1 MADVPNGGLA
11 EAAVEVAQAKPAL
24 PQRDGGTAY
33 HIAAAADGR
42 SRTVNACMT
51 PAAFPSASFTHDALR
66 GHWRGR
72 AVYTILQTGYSDAF
86 LQAWAALREQADD
99 DADTDTPHRLHYLLI
114 DATPPTAQ
122 QLRAMAPANVF
133 VGELAS
139 KLSDVWPPLT
149 PGYHRLLLEQGR
161 VVLTLIIGDV
171 AASLAQVDARVDL
184 FLLHDDAMWN
194 AQQLKRLARLAAPR
208 AQLRVGVWHG
218 TSVELAATGFTMDED
233 DKLTAHFTPRW
244 TVTECAVPPDRRALV
259 IGAGLAGSAA
269 CEALAARGWQVTLIE
284 RHAHA
289 AQEAS
294 GNLASVYMPA
304 ISRDDNPTARLTR
317 AAFLFAQQAWARA
330 GVFDGEQNNGKT
342 CGVLQVARDAEQA
355 DAFEQAAQHWNYP
368 HDYAQWLSSKEAS
381 SRLGMP
387 TGSGWFFP
395 RGGWLRPAA
404 VCDAMLR
411 ACGDRLQRRFDSE
424 VSTLL
429 RVDGLW
435 QARDVGGEIVAAAPV
450 VILANG
456 MQSAALAQAA
466 ALPLQ
471 AIRGQVSHLPAASL
485 PDLPF
490 VLCGDGYLTGAVDG
504 LISVGASYDRDDHD
518 TALRADSHAGN
529 LDKLRQLLPGV
540 SLEIDP
546 DTLPGRVGF
555 RSVSADRL
563 PLVGALPDQAA
574 LAAGGEVQLRDAPRW
589 PQLYGLLAYASRG
602 LIWAP
607 LAAEIVACALEDE
620 PAPLGKDLLALL
632 DPARFALKAH
642 RKN

>member
-1 MADVPNGGLA
+1 
-11 EAAVEVAQAKPAL
+11 
-24 PQRDGGTAY
+24 
-33 HIAAAADGR
+33 
-42 SRTVNACMT
+42 MT
-51 PAAFPSASFTHDALR
+51 PAAFASASFTDAALR

-72 AVYTILQTGYSDAF
+72 AVYTILQAGYSDAF
-86 LQAWAALREQADD
+86 LQAWAALREQGDD
-99 DADTDTPHRLHYLLI
+99 VDTPQRLHYLLI
-114 DATPPTAQ
+114 DDAPPTAQ
-122 QLRAMAPANVF
+122 QLRAMAPTNALA
-133 VGELAS
+133 GELANA
-139 KLSDVWPPLT
+139 WPPLT

-161 VVLTLIIGDV
+161 VVLTLIVGEV

-184 FLLHDDAMWN
+184 FLLQDDAMWN
-194 AQQLKRLARLAAPR
+194 APQLKRLARLATPR
-208 AQLRVGVWHG
+208 AQLRLGGAWRA
-218 TSVELAATGFTMDED
+218 SSAELAAAGFTMDED

-244 TVTECAVPPDRRALV
+244 KVAERAVPQDRRALV

-294 GNLASVYMPA
+294 GNLAGVHMPA

-317 AAFLFAQQAWARA
+317 AAFLFAQQAWRRA
-330 GVFDGEQNNGKT
+330 GVFGMDPDGQPIGKT
-342 CGVLQVARDAEQA
+342 CGVLQVARDAGQA
-355 DAFEQAAQHWNYP
+355 DAFGQAAQHWNYP
-368 HDYAQWLSSKEAS
+368 RDYAQWLPAQEAS
-381 SRLGMP
+381 ARLGMP

-404 VCDAMLR
+404 VCEAMLR
-411 ACGDRLQRRFDSE
+411 ACGDRLQSRFGKE
-424 VSTLL
+424 VSSL
-429 RVDGLW
+429 RRVEGQW
-435 QARDVGGEIVAAAPV
+435 QALDTDGAVIAAAPV
-450 VILANG
+450 LILANG

-466 ALPLQ
+466 GLPLQ
-471 AIRGQVSHLPAASL
+471 TIRGQVSHLPAASL

-490 VLCGDGYLTGAVDG
+490 VLCGDGYLTGAVNG
-504 LISVGASYDRDDHD
+504 LVSVGASYDRDNHD

-529 LDKLRQLLPGV
+529 LDKLRQLLPGI
-540 SLEIDP
+540 SPDIDP
-546 DTLPGRVGF
+546 DGLSGRVGF
-555 RSVSADRL
+555 RCVSADRL

-642 RKN
+642 RRPT

>member
-1 MADVPNGGLA
+1 
-11 EAAVEVAQAKPAL
+11 
-24 PQRDGGTAY
+24 
-33 HIAAAADGR
+33 
-42 SRTVNACMT
+42 MT
-51 PAAFPSASFTHDALR
+51 PAAFPSASLTDDALR
-66 GHWRGR
+66 RHWRGR
-72 AVYTILQTGYSDAF
+72 AVYTILQTGYSAAF
-86 LQAWAALREQADD
+86 LQAWAALCEQADAADAAD
-99 DADTDTPHRLHYLLI
+99 DADAPQRLHYLLI
-114 DATPPTAQ
+114 DAAPPTAQ
-122 QLRAMAPANVF
+122 QLRAMAPAPTSALAD
-133 VGELAS
+133 ELANA
-139 KLSDVWPPLT
+139 WPPLT
-149 PGYHRLLLEQGR
+149 PGYHRLLLGQGR

-171 AASLAQVDARVDL
+171 AASLAQADARVDL
-184 FLLHDDAMWN
+184 FLLHDDAVWN
-194 AQQLKRLARLAAPR
+194 AQQLKRLAAPR
-208 AQLRVGVWHG
+208 AQLRTGG
-218 TSVELAATGFTMDED
+218 TWRVTPADLAATGFTADEND
-233 DKLTAHFTPRW
+233 PSLAHFTPRW
-244 TVTECAVPPDRRALV
+244 RVAERTIPQDRRALV

-269 CEALAARGWQVTLIE
+269 CEALAARGWQVTLVE

-294 GNLASVYMPA
+294 GNLAGVYMPA
-304 ISRDDNPTARLTR
+304 ISSDDNPTARLTR
-317 AAFLFAQQAWARA
+317 VAFLFAQQVWQRA
-330 GVFDGEQNNGKT
+330 GVLDGAQQSKGQV
-342 CGVLQVARDAEQA
+342 CGVLQVARDAQQA
-355 DAFEQAAQHWNYP
+355 EAFERAARHWNYP
-368 HDYAQWLSSKEAS
+368 HDYAQWLPAQEAS
-381 SRLGMP
+381 ARLGMP

-404 VCDAMLR
+404 VCEAMLH
-411 ACGDRLQRRFDSE
+411 ACGERLHKRFGKDVHSLHRAE
-424 VSTLL
+424 
-429 RVDGLW
+429 GQW
-435 QARDVGGEIVAAAPV
+435 QALDADGAVIAAAPV

-456 MQSAALAQAA
+456 MQSGGLAQAA

-490 VLCGDGYLTGAVDG
+490 VLCGDGYLTGAVNG

-518 TALRADSHAGN
+518 TAVRADSHAGN

-540 SLEIDP
+540 SSDIDP

-555 RSVSADRL
+555 RCVSADRL

-632 DPARFALKAH
+632 DPARFALRAH

>member
-1 MADVPNGGLA
+1 
-11 EAAVEVAQAKPAL
+11 
-24 PQRDGGTAY
+24 
-33 HIAAAADGR
+33 
-42 SRTVNACMT
+42 MT
-51 PAAFPSASFTHDALR
+51 PVAFPSAGFTDDALR
-66 GHWRGR
+66 GHWREH
-72 AVYTILQTGYSDAF
+72 AIYTILQTGYSNAF
-86 LQAWAALREQADD
+86 LQAWAALREQAGDI
-99 DADTDTPHRLHYLLI
+99 DTPQHLHYLLI
-114 DATPPTAQ
+114 DTAPPTAQ
-122 QLRAMAPANVF
+122 QLRAMAPTDALAS
-133 VGELAS
+133 ELANA
-139 KLSDVWPPLT
+139 WPPLT

-161 VVLTLIIGDV
+161 VVLTLIIGDI

-184 FLLHDDAMWN
+184 FLLHDDAIWN

-208 AQLRVGVWHG
+208 AQLRVGAWHA
-218 TSVELAATGFTMDED
+218 TSIELAAAGFTADED

-244 TVTECAVPPDRRALV
+244 TVTERAVPQDRRALV

-294 GNLASVYMPA
+294 GNLAGVVMPA

-330 GVFDGEQNNGKT
+330 GVFDGEQNNGNA

-368 HDYAQWLSSKEAS
+368 HDYAQWWSVQEAS
-381 SRLGMP
+381 ARLGMP

-395 RGGWLRPAA
+395 RGGWLRPVA
-404 VCDAMLR
+404 VCEAMLR
-411 ACGDRLQRRFDSE
+411 ACGERLQRRFASE
-424 VSTLL
+424 VNTLL

-435 QARDVGGEIVAAAPV
+435 QALDAAGEIIAAAPV

-456 MQSAALAQAA
+456 MQSTGLAQAA

-471 AIRGQVSHLPAASL
+471 TIRGQVSHLPAGSL

-490 VLCGDGYLTGAVDG
+490 VLCGDGYLTGAVNG
-504 LISVGASYDRDDHD
+504 LISVGASYDRDDRD

-529 LDKLRQLLPGV
+529 LDKLLQLLPGV
-540 SLEIDP
+540 SPAIDS

-555 RSVSADRL
+555 RCVSADRL

-632 DPARFALKAH
+632 DPARFALRAH

>member
-1 MADVPNGGLA
+1 MNSF
-11 EAAVEVAQAKPAL
+11 
-24 PQRDGGTAY
+24 

-42 SRTVNACMT
+42 SRTLNAHMT
-51 PAAFPSASFTHDALR
+51 SAAFSSASFTADALR
-66 GHWRGR
+66 GQWHGQK
-72 AVYTILQTGYSDAF
+72 VYTILQAGYSDVF
-86 LQAWAALREQADD
+86 LQAWAALREQAGDP
-99 DADTDTPHRLHYLLI
+99 DTPQRLHYLLI
-114 DATPPTAQ
+114 DAAPPTAQ
-122 QLRAMAPANVF
+122 QLRAMAPAHALAD
-133 VGELAS
+133 ELANA
-139 KLSDVWPPLT
+139 WPPLT
-149 PGYHRLLLEQGR
+149 SGYHRLLLEQGR
-161 VVLTLIIGDV
+161 VVLTLIIGDI
-171 AASLAQVDARVDL
+171 AASLAQVEARVDL

-194 AQQLKRLARLAAPR
+194 QRQLKRLARLAAPK
-208 AQLRVGVWHG
+208 AQLRISGAWRA
-218 TSVELAATGFTMDED
+218 TSIELAAAGFTADDD
-233 DKLTAHFTPRW
+233 DKLTAHFAPRW
-244 TVTECAVPPDRRALV
+244 KVPERAIPQDRRALV

-269 CEALAARGWQVTLIE
+269 CEALAARGWRVTLIE

-294 GNLASVYMPA
+294 GNLAGVYMPA

-317 AAFLFAQQAWARA
+317 AAFLFAQQAWTRA
-330 GVFDGEQNNGKT
+330 GVFDGEQDNGKT

-355 DAFEQAAQHWNYP
+355 EAFEQAAQHWNYP
-368 HDYAQWLSSKEAS
+368 HDYAQWLSAQEAS
-381 SRLGMP
+381 VRLGMP

-395 RGGWLRPAA
+395 RGGWLRPGA
-404 VCDAMLR
+404 VCEAMLH
-411 ACGDRLQRRFDSE
+411 ACGERLQSHFGKE
-424 VSTLL
+424 VSSL
-429 RVDGLW
+429 RRIEGQW
-435 QARDVGGEIVAAAPV
+435 QACDADGAVIAAAPV

-490 VLCGDGYLTGAVDG
+490 VLCGDGYLTGAVNG
-504 LISVGASYDRDDHD
+504 LISVGASYDRDDDD
-518 TALRADSHAGN
+518 TALRADSQAGN

-540 SLEIDP
+540 SPGIDP
-546 DTLPGRVGF
+546 AALAGRVGF
-555 RSVSADRL
+555 RCVSADRL
-563 PLVGALPDQAA
+563 PLVGALPDQEK

>member
-1 MADVPNGGLA
+1 
-11 EAAVEVAQAKPAL
+11 
-24 PQRDGGTAY
+24 
-33 HIAAAADGR
+33 
-42 SRTVNACMT
+42 MT
-51 PAAFPSASFTHDALR
+51 PVAFPSAGFTDDALR
-66 GHWRGR
+66 GHWCGH
-72 AVYTILQTGYSDAF
+72 AIYTILQTGYSNAF
-86 LQAWAALREQADD
+86 LQAWAALREQAGRADGA
-99 DADTDTPHRLHYLLI
+99 DAPQRLHYVLI
-114 DATPPTAQ
+114 DAAPPTAQ
-122 QLRAMAPANVF
+122 QLRVMAPTNALADQLAN
-133 VGELAS
+133 A
-139 KLSDVWPPLT
+139 WPPLT

-161 VVLTLIIGDV
+161 VVLTLIIGDI
-171 AASLAQVDARVDL
+171 AASLAQLDARVDL
-184 FLLHDDAMWN
+184 FLLHDDAMWT
-194 AQQLKRLARLAAPR
+194 APQLKRLARLATPR
-208 AQLRVGVWHG
+208 AQLRVGAWHA
-218 TSVELAATGFTMDED
+218 TSIELVAAGFTADED
-233 DKLTAHFTPRW
+233 DKSVAHFTPRW
-244 TVTECAVPPDRRALV
+244 KVTERAVPQDRHALV

-269 CEALAARGWQVTLIE
+269 CEALAARGWQITLIE

-294 GNLASVYMPA
+294 GNLAGVAMPA

-330 GVFDGEQNNGKT
+330 GVFDGEQNNGKA

-355 DAFEQAAQHWNYP
+355 EAFVQAARHWNYP
-368 HDYAQWLSSKEAS
+368 HDYAQWLSAEEAS
-381 SRLGMP
+381 LRLGMP

-411 ACGDRLQRRFDSE
+411 ACGDRLQRRFGKE
-424 VSTLL
+424 VNSL
-429 RVDGLW
+429 RRVEGQW
-435 QARDVGGEIVAAAPV
+435 QALDADGKIIAAAPV

-456 MQSAALAQAA
+456 MQSTGLAQAA
-466 ALPLQ
+466 ALPLHT
-471 AIRGQVSHLPAASL
+471 IRGQVSHLPAASL

-490 VLCGDGYLTGAVDG
+490 VLCGDGYLTGAVNG

-529 LDKLRQLLPGV
+529 LDKLRELLPGV
-540 SLEIDP
+540 SPEIDP

-555 RSVSADRL
+555 RCVSADRL
-563 PLVGALPDQAA
+563 PLVGALPDQEK

>member
-1 MADVPNGGLA
+1 
-11 EAAVEVAQAKPAL
+11 
-24 PQRDGGTAY
+24 
-33 HIAAAADGR
+33 
-42 SRTVNACMT
+42 MT
-51 PAAFPSASFTHDALR
+51 PAAFPSASFTDAALR
-66 GHWRGR
+66 GHWRGH

-86 LQAWAALREQADD
+86 LQAWAALHEQADD
-99 DADTDTPHRLHYLLI
+99 GADTNAPQRLHYLLI
-114 DATPPTAQ
+114 DGAPPTAQ
-122 QLRAMAPANVF
+122 QLRAMAPANALAD
-133 VGELAS
+133 ELA
-139 KLSDVWPPLT
+139 DAWPPLT

-171 AASLAQVDARVDL
+171 AASLAQVDARIDL

-194 AQQLKRLARLAAPR
+194 APQLKRLARLAAPR
-208 AQLRVGVWHG
+208 AQLRVGAWHA
-218 TSVELAATGFTMDED
+218 TSVELAAAGFTMDGG

-244 TVTECAVPPDRRALV
+244 KVDERVVPPDRRALV

-294 GNLASVYMPA
+294 GNLAGVYMPA

-317 AAFLFAQQAWARA
+317 AAFLFAQQAWKRA
-330 GVFDGEQNNGKT
+330 GVFDGEQTIGKA

-368 HDYAQWLSSKEAS
+368 HDYAQWLSAEDAS

-404 VCDAMLR
+404 VCEAMLR
-411 ACGDRLQRRFDSE
+411 ACGDHLQACFGKE
-424 VSTLL
+424 VSSL
-429 RVDGLW
+429 RHVDGLW
-435 QARDVGGEIVAAAPV
+435 QALDAQSDIIAAAPV

-456 MQSAALAQAA
+456 MQSAGLMQAA

-471 AIRGQVSHLPAASL
+471 AIRGQVSHLPAGSL
-485 PDLPF
+485 PELPF

-504 LISVGASYDRDDHD
+504 LVSVGASYDRDDSD

-540 SLEIDP
+540 SPDIDP
-546 DTLPGRVGF
+546 DTLQGRVGF
-555 RSVSADRL
+555 RCVSADRL
-563 PLVGALPDQAA
+563 PLVGALPDQEK

>member
-1 MADVPNGGLA
+1 MFPNGGLA
-11 EAAVEVAQAKPAL
+11 EAAVEVDQVKPAL

-42 SRTVNACMT
+42 YRTVNACMT
-51 PAAFPSASFTHDALR
+51 PAAFPSASFTDAALR
-66 GHWRGR
+66 GHWRGQK
-72 AVYTILQTGYSDAF
+72 VYTILQAGYSDAF
-86 LQAWAALREQADD
+86 LQAWAAWRAQADD
-99 DADTDTPHRLHYLLI
+99 AADTDAPQRLHYLLI
-114 DATPPTAQ
+114 DAAPPTAQ
-122 QLRAMAPANVF
+122 QLRAMASANALA
-133 VGELAS
+133 GELA
-139 KLSDVWPPLT
+139 DAWPPLM

-161 VVLTLIIGDV
+161 VVLTLIVAEV

-184 FLLHDDAMWN
+184 FLLDGNAMGTTP
-194 AQQLKRLARLAAPR
+194 QLKRLARLATPR
-208 AQLRVGVWHG
+208 AQLRMGAWHA
-218 TSVELAATGFTMDED
+218 TSIELAAAGFTADED
-233 DKLTAHFTPRW
+233 DKSVAHFTPRW
-244 TVTECAVPPDRRALV
+244 KVAERAVPQDRRALV

-284 RHAHA
+284 RHARA

-294 GNLASVYMPA
+294 GNLAGVYMPA

-317 AAFLFAQQAWARA
+317 AALLFAQQAWTRA
-330 GVFDGEQNNGKT
+330 GVFDGAQNNGKA
-342 CGVLQVARDAEQA
+342 CGVLQVARDEAQAE
-355 DAFEQAAQHWNYP
+355 AFEQAAQHWNYP
-368 HDYAQWLSSKEAS
+368 HDYAQWLSAEEAS
-381 SRLGMP
+381 ARLGMP

-411 ACGDRLQRRFDSE
+411 ACGEHLHRRFGKE
-424 VSTLL
+424 VNAL
-429 RVDGLW
+429 RRADGQW
-435 QARDVGGEIVAAAPV
+435 QALDAAGEVIAAAPV

-456 MQSAALAQAA
+456 MPSAALAQSAT
-466 ALPLQ
+466 LPLQ

-490 VLCGDGYLTGAVDG
+490 VLCGDGYLTGAVNG
-504 LISVGASYDRDDHD
+504 LVSVGASYDRDDHD
-518 TALRADSHAGN
+518 RALRADSHAGN
-529 LDKLRQLLPGV
+529 LDKLQQLLPEV
-540 SLEIDP
+540 SPEIDP

-555 RSVSADRL
+555 RCVSADRL
-563 PLVGALPDQAA
+563 PLVGALPDQEK

>member
-1 MADVPNGGLA
+1 
-11 EAAVEVAQAKPAL
+11 
-24 PQRDGGTAY
+24 
-33 HIAAAADGR
+33 
-42 SRTVNACMT
+42 MT
-51 PAAFPSASFTHDALR
+51 PVAFPSAGLTDDALR
-66 GHWRGR
+66 GHWRGQ
-72 AVYTILQTGYSDAF
+72 AIYTILQTGYGNAF
-86 LQAWAALREQADD
+86 LQAWAALREQAR
-99 DADTDTPHRLHYLLI
+99 DTDAPQRLHYLLI
-114 DATPPTAQ
+114 DAAPPTAQ
-122 QLRAMAPANVF
+122 QLRAMAPTNALAD
-133 VGELAS
+133 ELANA
-139 KLSDVWPPLT
+139 WPPLT

-161 VVLTLIIGDV
+161 VVLTLIIGDI

-184 FLLHDDAMWN
+184 FLLHDDAMWT
-194 AQQLKRLARLAAPR
+194 AQQLKRLARLAAPK
-208 AQLRVGVWHG
+208 AQLRISGAWHA
-218 TSVELAATGFTMDED
+218 TSIELAAAGFTADED
-233 DKLTAHFTPRW
+233 DKLTAHFAPRW
-244 TVTECAVPPDRRALV
+244 KVAERAVPQDRRALV

-294 GNLASVYMPA
+294 GNLAGVYMPA

-330 GVFDGEQNNGKT
+330 GVFGRDPDGHPIGNA

-368 HDYAQWLSSKEAS
+368 HDYAQWLSSEEAS
-381 SRLGMP
+381 LRLGMP

-404 VCDAMLR
+404 VCEAMLR
-411 ACGDRLQRRFDSE
+411 ACGERLQPCFGKEVNSLRRVE
-424 VSTLL
+424 
-429 RVDGLW
+429 GQW
-435 QARDVGGEIVAAAPV
+435 QALDADGEIIAAAPV

-456 MQSAALAQAA
+456 MQSTGLAQAA
-466 ALPLQ
+466 ALPLHT
-471 AIRGQVSHLPAASL
+471 IRGQVSHLPAASL

-490 VLCGDGYLTGAVDG
+490 VLCGDGYLTGAVNG
-504 LISVGASYDRDDHD
+504 VVSVGASYDRDDHD

-540 SLEIDP
+540 SPAIDSH
-546 DTLPGRVGF
+546 TLPGRVGF
-555 RSVSADRL
+555 RCVSADRL

-620 PAPLGKDLLALL
+620 PGPLGKDLLALL

>member
-1 MADVPNGGLA
+1 
-11 EAAVEVAQAKPAL
+11 
-24 PQRDGGTAY
+24 
-33 HIAAAADGR
+33 
-42 SRTVNACMT
+42 MT
-51 PAAFPSASFTHDALR
+51 PAVFRSASFTDDALR
-66 GHWRGR
+66 RHWRGQ
-72 AVYTILQTGYSDAF
+72 AIYTILQTGCSDGF
-86 LQAWAALREQADD
+86 LQAWAALREQAD
-99 DADTDTPHRLHYLLI
+99 ADNPQRLHYLLL
-114 DATPPTAQ
+114 DAAPPTAQ
-122 QLRAMAPANVF
+122 QWRAMASTKALA
-133 VGELAS
+133 GELA
-139 KLSDVWPPLT
+139 DAWPPLT

-161 VVLTLIIGDV
+161 VMLTLIIGDI
-171 AASLAQVDARVDL
+171 AASLAQVDARIDL
-184 FLLHDDAMWN
+184 FLLQDDAGWT
-194 AQQLKRLARLAAPR
+194 APQLKRLARLAAPR
-208 AQLRVGVWHG
+208 AQLRMGAWHATAG
-218 TSVELAATGFTMDED
+218 ELAAAGFTRDED

-244 TVTECAVPPDRRALV
+244 KVPGRAVPQDRRALV

-294 GNLASVYMPA
+294 GNLAGVYMPA

-330 GVFDGEQNNGKT
+330 GVFDGEQDHGNA
-342 CGVLQVARDAEQA
+342 CGVLQVARDDAQA
-355 DAFEQAAQHWNYP
+355 DAFEQAARHWNYP
-368 HDYAQWLSSKEAS
+368 HDYAQWWSAQDAT

-404 VCDAMLR
+404 VCEAMLR
-411 ACGDRLQRRFDSE
+411 ACGDRLQSHFGKE
-424 VSTLL
+424 VSSLR

-435 QARDVGGEIVAAAPV
+435 QALDAHGEVIAAAPV

-456 MQSAALAQAA
+456 MQSAGLMQAA

-471 AIRGQVSHLPAASL
+471 AIRGQVSHVPAAAL

-504 LISVGASYDRDDHD
+504 LVSVGASYDRDDGD

-540 SLEIDP
+540 SPDIDP
-546 DTLPGRVGF
+546 DRLPGRVGF
-555 RSVSADRL
+555 RCVSADRL

-589 PQLYGLLAYASRG
+589 PQLYALLAYASRG